1 MLSRRDYIFNFFVD
15 SLDYA
20 FFSLALSFGSV
31 TTFLPLFAKHLGASN
46 IEIGLVPALAYLGWS
61 LPALWGA
68 KVSPGLPRK
77 LPFILRVTLLERLP
91 FLGIALVATFFAVP
105 KPRLALYLVLLFL
118 ALACSAM
125 GFLGPIWTEMIGK
138 VIHSSRWGLYF
149 ACGNGIG
156 ALMGMWGSRL
166 AEKLIAS
173 YPFAWNFALCFFLA
187 SIAMG
192 VSYIF
197 LALTRENAA
206 SVQDARGSYLR
217 SFSHIVREDPNF
229 LRFLVARIFLALGV
243 MGAAFYTVAVLER
256 FSVPDTFIARYNA
269 VLLVS
274 QALSNFLWGP
284 LGDRRGHK
292 LVLLCGTLA
301 IFLSNLWAIFAPSP
315 WHFVLAFG
323 FLGLNYSAVSVGGV
337 AILLDFAP
345 EDRRW
350 LYLGWGN
357 FFSGFPA
364 FFAPILGGKLADL
377 LGYTGVFWISLFLN
391 ALGLGILL
399 FGVREPRA
407 FENFAE

>member
-15 SLDYA
+15 SFDYA

-46 IEIGLVPALAYLGWS
+46 IEIGLIPALAYLGWS

-68 KVSPGLPRK
+68 KVSQRLPRK
-77 LPFILRVTLLERLP
+77 LPFILRVTLFERLP
-91 FLGIALVATFFAVP
+91 FLGIALVAMFLAVP
-105 KPRLALYLVLLFL
+105 FPRLALYLVLFFL

-138 VIHSSRWGLYF
+138 VIHASRWGLYF

-166 AEKLIAS
+166 AEHLIAA
-173 YPFAWNFALCFFLA
+173 YPFAWNFAVCFFLA
-187 SIAMG
+187 SLAMG
-192 VSYIF
+192 VSYVF
-197 LALTRENAA
+197 LSLTREEEGQ
-206 SVQDARGSYLR
+206 VQHDGGSYLS
-217 SFSHIVREDPNF
+217 SFSRIVREDGNF
-229 LRFLVARIFLALGV
+229 LRFLVARVFLALGV

-256 FSVPDTFIARYNA
+256 FPIPDTFVARYNA
-269 VLLVS
+269 ILLVS
-274 QALSNFLWGP
+274 QALSNFFWGP
-284 LGDRRGHK
+284 LGDKRGHK
-292 LVLLCGTLA
+292 LVLLSGTLA
-301 IFLSNLWAIFAPSP
+301 IVLSNLWAIVASSP
-315 WHFVLAFG
+315 WYFSLAFG
-323 FLGLNYSAVSVGGV
+323 LLGLNYSAVSVGGV

-377 LGYTGVFWISLFLN
+377 FGYTAVFWVSLLLN
-391 ALGLGILL
+391 VLGLGILL
-399 FGVREPRA
+399 FGVKEPRA

>member
-15 SLDYA
+15 SFDYA

-46 IEIGLVPALAYLGWS
+46 VEIGLIPALAYLGWS

-68 KVSPGLPRK
+68 KVSQCLPRK

-91 FLGIALVATFFAVP
+91 FLGIALVAMLLAVP
-105 KPRLALYLVLLFL
+105 HPRLTLYLVLVFL

-138 VIHSSRWGLYF
+138 VIHVSRWGLYF

-156 ALMGMWGSRL
+156 AFMGMWGSRL
-166 AEKLIAS
+166 AEHLIAS
-173 YPFAWNFALCFFLA
+173 YPFAWNFAVCFFLA
-187 SIAMG
+187 SLAMG

-197 LALTRENAA
+197 LALTREEDGPVGNEKE
-206 SVQDARGSYLR
+206 GSFR
-217 SFSHIVREDPNF
+217 SFSRIVREDPNF
-229 LRFLVARIFLALGV
+229 LRFLVARVFLALGV
-243 MGAAFYTVAVLER
+243 MGAAFYTVSVLVR
-256 FSVPDTFIARYNA
+256 FAIPDTFVARYNA

-274 QALSNFLWGP
+274 QALSNFFWGP
-284 LGDRRGHK
+284 LGDKRGHK
-292 LVLLCGTLA
+292 IVLLLGTLA
-301 IFLSNLWAIFAPSP
+301 IALSNFWAIFASSP
-315 WHFVLAFG
+315 WHFFLAFG
-323 FLGLNYSAVSVGGV
+323 LLGLNYSAISVGGV

-345 EDRRW
+345 PEKRW

-377 LGYTGVFWISLFLN
+377 FGYVTVFWVSLLVNFV
-391 ALGLGILL
+391 GLGVLL
-399 FGVREPRA
+399 LGVKEPRA
-407 FENFAE
+407 FENFEE

>member
-15 SLDYA
+15 SFDYA

-46 IEIGLVPALAYLGWS
+46 IEIGLIPALAYLGWS

-68 KVSPGLPRK
+68 KVSQRLPRK
-77 LPFILRVTLLERLP
+77 LPFILRVTLFERLP
-91 FLGIALVATFFAVP
+91 FLGIALVAMFLAVP
-105 KPRLALYLVLLFL
+105 FPRLALYLVLFFL

-138 VIHSSRWGLYF
+138 VIHASRWGLYF

-166 AEKLIAS
+166 AEHLIAA
-173 YPFAWNFALCFFLA
+173 YPFAWNFAVCFFLA
-187 SIAMG
+187 SLAMG

-197 LALTRENAA
+197 LSLTREEEGQ
-206 SVQDARGSYLR
+206 VQHDGGSYLS
-217 SFSHIVREDPNF
+217 SFSRIVREDGNF
-229 LRFLVARIFLALGV
+229 LRFLVARVFLALGV

-256 FSVPDTFIARYNA
+256 FPIPDTFVARYNA
-269 VLLVS
+269 ILLVS
-274 QALSNFLWGP
+274 QALSNFFWGP
-284 LGDRRGHK
+284 LGDKRGHK
-292 LVLLCGTLA
+292 LVLLSGTLA
-301 IFLSNLWAIFAPSP
+301 IVLSNLWAIVASSP
-315 WHFVLAFG
+315 WYFSLAFG
-323 FLGLNYSAVSVGGV
+323 LLGLNYSAVSVGGV

-377 LGYTGVFWISLFLN
+377 FGYTAVFWVSLLLN
-391 ALGLGILL
+391 VLGLGILL
-399 FGVREPRA
+399 FGVKEPRA

>member
-15 SLDYA
+15 SFDYA

-46 IEIGLVPALAYLGWS
+46 IEIGLIPALAYLGWS

-68 KVSPGLPRK
+68 KVSQRLPRK
-77 LPFILRVTLLERLP
+77 LPFILRVTLFERLP
-91 FLGIALVATFFAVP
+91 FLGIALVAMFLAVP
-105 KPRLALYLVLLFL
+105 FPRLALYLVLFFL

-138 VIHSSRWGLYF
+138 VIHASRWGLYF

-166 AEKLIAS
+166 AEHLIAA
-173 YPFAWNFALCFFLA
+173 YPFAWNFAVCFFLA
-187 SIAMG
+187 SLAMG
-192 VSYIF
+192 VSYVF
-197 LALTRENAA
+197 LSLTREEEGQ
-206 SVQDARGSYLR
+206 VQHDGGSYLS
-217 SFSHIVREDPNF
+217 SFSRIVREDGNF
-229 LRFLVARIFLALGV
+229 LRFLVARVFLALGV

-256 FSVPDTFIARYNA
+256 FPIPDTFVARYNA
-269 VLLVS
+269 ILLVS
-274 QALSNFLWGP
+274 QALSNFFWGP
-284 LGDRRGHK
+284 LGDKRGHK
-292 LVLLCGTLA
+292 LVLLSGTLA
-301 IFLSNLWAIFAPSP
+301 IVLSNLWAIVASSP
-315 WHFVLAFG
+315 WYFSLAFG
-323 FLGLNYSAVSVGGV
+323 LLGLNYSTVSVGGV

-377 LGYTGVFWISLFLN
+377 FGYTAVFWVSLLLN
-391 ALGLGILL
+391 VLGLGILL
-399 FGVREPRA
+399 FGVKEPRA

>member
-31 TTFLPLFAKHLGASN
+31 TTFLPLFAKNLGASN
-46 IEIGLVPALAYLGWS
+46 VEIGLIPALAYLGWS

-68 KVSPGLPRK
+68 RVSRRLPRK
-77 LPFILRVTLLERLP
+77 LPYILRMTLFERLP
-91 FLGIALVATFFAVP
+91 FLGIALVAAFLAVP
-105 KPRLALYLVLLFL
+105 FPRLALYFVLFFL

-156 ALMGMWGSRL
+156 ALMGFWGSRL
-166 AEKLIAS
+166 AEHLIAV
-173 YPFAWNFALCFFLA
+173 YPFAWNFAVCFFLA
-187 SIAMG
+187 SLAMG
-192 VSYIF
+192 VSYLF
-197 LALTRENAA
+197 LSLTREEDNQ
-206 SVQDARGSYLR
+206 VRDERGSHHR
-217 SFSHIVREDPNF
+217 SFFHIVREDRNF
-229 LRFLVARIFLALGV
+229 LRFLVARVFLALGV
-243 MGAAFYTVAVLER
+243 MGAAFYTVSVLQR
-256 FSVPDTFIARYNA
+256 FSIPDALVARYNA

-274 QALSNFLWGP
+274 QALSNFFWGP
-284 LGDRRGHK
+284 LGDKRGHK

-301 IFLSNLWAIFAPSP
+301 IVLSNLWAIIAFSP
-315 WHFVLAFG
+315 WHFSLAFG
-323 FLGLNYSAVSVGGV
+323 LLGLNYSAVSVGGV

-345 EDRRW
+345 EKWRW

-377 LGYTGVFWISLFLN
+377 FGYVAVFWVSLLLN

-399 FGVREPRA
+399 FGVKEPRT
-407 FENFAE
+407 FENFVE

>member
-31 TTFLPLFAKHLGASN
+31 TTFLPLFAKRLGASN
-46 IEIGLVPALAYLGWS
+46 IEIGLIPALAYLGWS

-91 FLGIALVATFFAVP
+91 FLGIALVAMLFAVP
-105 KPRLALYLVLLFL
+105 KPRLALYLVLVFL

-138 VIHSSRWGLYF
+138 VIHPSRWGLYF

-166 AEKLIAS
+166 AEELIAS
-173 YPFAWNFALCFFLA
+173 YPFAWNFAVCFFLA

-197 LALTRENAA
+197 LALTREDAA
-206 SVQDARGSYLR
+206 PVQDARGSYLR
-217 SFSHIVREDPNF
+217 SFSRIVREDPNF
-229 LRFLVARIFLALGV
+229 LRFLVARVFLALGV

-315 WHFVLAFG
+315 WYFVLAFG

-391 ALGLGILL
+391 TLGLVILL

>member
-46 IEIGLVPALAYLGWS
+46 VEIGLIPALAYLGWS

-68 KVSPGLPRK
+68 KVSPRLPRK

-91 FLGIALVATFFAVP
+91 FLGIALVATFFALP
-105 KPRLALYLVLLFL
+105 YPRLALWLVLAFL
-118 ALACSAM
+118 AVACSAM

-138 VIHSSRWGLYF
+138 VIHASRWGLYF

-166 AEKLIAS
+166 AEHLIAA
-173 YPFAWNFALCFFLA
+173 YPFAWNFAVCFFLA
-187 SIAMG
+187 ASAMG

-197 LALTRENAA
+197 LALTREVDGP
-206 SVQDARGSYLR
+206 VQEVQGNFLH
-217 SFSHIVREDPNF
+217 SFSHILREDRNF
-229 LRFLVARIFLALGV
+229 LNFLVARMFLALGV
-243 MGAAFYTVAVLER
+243 MGAAFYTVSVLER
-256 FSVPDTFIARYNA
+256 FTIPDTFIARYNA

-274 QALSNFLWGP
+274 QALSNFFWGP
-284 LGDRRGHK
+284 LGDKRGHK
-292 LVLLCGTLA
+292 LVVLAGAVA
-301 IFLSNLWAIFAPSP
+301 IFLSNLWAIVAPSP
-315 WHFVLAFG
+315 WHFMLAFG
-323 FLGLNYSAVSVGGV
+323 FLGLNYSAISVGGV

-357 FFSGFPA
+357 FLSGFPA

-377 LGYTGVFWISLFLN
+377 FGYAGVFWISLGLN
-391 ALGLGILL
+391 AMGLLLLL
-399 FGVREPRA
+399 FGVREPRT

>member
-15 SLDYA
+15 SFDYA

-46 IEIGLVPALAYLGWS
+46 IEIGLIPALAYLGWS

-68 KVSPGLPRK
+68 KVSQRLPRK
-77 LPFILRVTLLERLP
+77 LPYILRVTLFERLP
-91 FLGIALVATFFAVP
+91 FLGIALVATFLAVP
-105 KPRLALYLVLLFL
+105 FPRLALYLVLFFL

-166 AEKLIAS
+166 AEHLIAA
-173 YPFAWNFALCFFLA
+173 YPFAWNFAVCFFLA
-187 SIAMG
+187 SLAMG
-192 VSYIF
+192 VSYVF
-197 LALTRENAA
+197 LALTREEKGQ
-206 SVQDARGSYLR
+206 VQNGGGSYLS
-217 SFSHIVREDPNF
+217 SFSRIVREDRNF
-229 LRFLVARIFLALGV
+229 LRFLVARVFLALGV

-256 FSVPDTFIARYNA
+256 FPIPDTFVARYNA

-274 QALSNFLWGP
+274 QALSNFFWGP
-284 LGDRRGHK
+284 LGDKRGHK
-292 LVLLCGTLA
+292 LVLLSGTLA
-301 IFLSNLWAIFAPSP
+301 IVLSNLWAIVAPSP
-315 WHFVLAFG
+315 WHFSLAFG
-323 FLGLNYSAVSVGGV
+323 LLGLNYSAVSVGGV

-377 LGYTGVFWISLFLN
+377 FGYTAVFWISLFLN
-391 ALGLGILL
+391 VLGLGILL
-399 FGVREPRA
+399 FGVKEPKA